1 MEPFQKREHDLIKLY
16 DINVYILMKNKKNE
30 TNNLNKIQ
38 IKQSSVKWRI
48 IKYDLIFIQLQL
60 FIINI

>member
-1 MEPFQKREHDLIKLY
+1 VLMEPFQKREHDLIKLY

-38 IKQSSVKWRI
+38 IKQSSVK
-48 IKYDLIFIQLQL
+48 
-60 FIINI
+60 